1 MLMLYALFDKTCQWI
16 LIHAYDLKIM
26 TSVNLADLDV
36 KRKVGTSSIEP
47 FFLSKYFNSFVCLV
61 RAAETEYGAGKL

>member
-1 MLMLYALFDKTCQWI
+1 MLYALFDKTCQWI

-36 KRKVGTSSIEP
+36 KRKVGTSAIKP
-47 FFLSKYFNSFVCLV
+47 VDLL
-61 RAAETEYGAGKL
+61 RAKIK